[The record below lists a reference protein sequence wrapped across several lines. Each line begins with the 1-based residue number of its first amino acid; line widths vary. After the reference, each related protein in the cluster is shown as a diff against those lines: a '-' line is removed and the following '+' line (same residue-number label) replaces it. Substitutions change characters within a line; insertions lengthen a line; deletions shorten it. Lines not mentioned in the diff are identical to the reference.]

1 MRKFL
6 MVLALAIGLLFLGIQ
21 PAEAQLG
28 GLLKKAKKAISD
40 VTAVAGGA
48 EVGVAAVTLPGG
60 GTMQNPV
67 ASVADVQLVGVF
79 GKSTSTNYGEV
90 YLVLKVKMIANKTN
104 ISIGGNSGLP
114 PIMIDQAGNSYKIP
128 LGWYNYDVVEG
139 VYVTLVLNEHATF
152 KDVRKSA
159 VVLQQVR
166 IGISVDSDN
175 RGLLTFKNVPVLWDV
190 DPETVLQ
197 AQ

>member
-1 MRKFL
+1 MRKVL
-6 MVLALAIGLLFLGIQ
+6 MVLALAIGLLFLGVQ

-79 GKSTSTNYGEV
+79 GTSTSTNYGEV

-159 VVLQQVR
+159 VILQQVR

>member
-28 GLLKKAKKAISD
+28 GLLKKAKKAIFD

-104 ISIGGNSGLP
+104 ISIGGNSDLP
-114 PIMIDQAGNSYKIP
+114 PIMIDQAGNSYKMP
-128 LGWYNYDVVEG
+128 LGWYDYDVVEG

-166 IGISVDSDN
+166 IGIIVDSDN

>member
-1 MRKFL
+1 MRKVL
-6 MVLALAIGLLFLGIQ
+6 MVLALAIELLFLGVQ

-79 GKSTSTNYGEV
+79 GTSTSTNYGEV

-159 VVLQQVR
+159 VILQQVR

>member
-1 MRKFL
+1 
-6 MVLALAIGLLFLGIQ
+6 MVLALAIGLLFLGVQ

-159 VVLQQVR
+159 VILQQVR
-166 IGISVDSDN
+166 IGIRVDSDN

>member
-1 MRKFL
+1 MRKVL
-6 MVLALAIGLLFLGIQ
+6 MVLALAIGLLFLGVQ

-159 VVLQQVR
+159 VILQQVR

>member
-1 MRKFL
+1 
-6 MVLALAIGLLFLGIQ
+6 MVLALAIELLFLGVQ

-159 VVLQQVR
+159 VILQQVR

>member
-1 MRKFL
+1 

-128 LGWYNYDVVEG
+128 LGWCDYDVVEG

>member
-114 PIMIDQAGNSYKIP
+114 PIMIDQAGNSYKMP
-128 LGWYNYDVVEG
+128 LGWYDYDVVEG

>member
-1 MRKFL
+1 MRKVL
-6 MVLALAIGLLFLGIQ
+6 TVLALAAELLFLGVQ

-40 VTAVAGGA
+40 VTAVAGNA
-48 EVGVAAVTLPGG
+48 DVGVSVVTLPCG

-67 ASVADVQLVGVF
+67 ANVADVQLVGVF
-79 GKSTSTNYGEV
+79 GKSTSENYGEL
-90 YLVLKVKMIANKTN
+90 YFVLKIKMIANKTK
-104 ISIGGNSGLP
+104 ISIGGNIDLP
-114 PIMIDQAGNSYKIP
+114 AIVIDQSGNSYKIP
-128 LGWYNYDVVEG
+128 YGWYNYDVVEG

-152 KDVRKSA
+152 KDIRKSA
-159 VVLQQVR
+159 VVLQQAR
-166 IGISVDSDN
+166 IGIGVDFDN
-175 RGLLTFKNVPVLWDV
+175 RGLLTLKNVPILWDV

>member
-1 MRKFL
+1 

>member
-1 MRKFL
+1 MRKVL
-6 MVLALAIGLLFLGIQ
+6 MVLALAIGLLFLGVQ

-159 VVLQQVR
+159 VILQQVR
-166 IGISVDSDN
+166 IGIRVDSDN